1 MSASIKFTRSQT
13 RAAIEVLSNSKMV
26 REWVEGMAKAYNVD
40 LTTPEGQEFYRK
52 QAEHIAKRLIK

>member
-1 MSASIKFTRSQT
+1 M